1 MTSYNLKG
9 KLKYLREIEQHRPLY
24 KDKNLKYVRDNW
36 IFYWRFLSYLEDI
49 GYRPRTIE
57 RFHEKIRMFL
67 NWIRNKSL
75 RKIKKKDI
83 EEYLLY
89 LKNERQIATYTIRY
103 VKEAIGIF
111 FAYVM
116 RFTRMKV
123 NPTANLG
130 IRIHYK
136 QPEKMDFFTQEEVAM
151 LVKKPLQELKRIER
165 TDFPTDYS
173 YNERVYTVQ
182 MKYLILKL
190 MFSTGIRPWE
200 VVNIEL
206 DDFQPEE
213 LRLRIHTKGNQ
224 QYVMK
229 DRHVFMTKKTV
240 EELQELLILQK
251 PARKPVSE
259 NRLFIHYRGGKLSSN
274 YPNIIVKYWA
284 FRCGIRRKVYAYM
297 IRYTY
302 CTRLVEN
309 GVDVYSLKK
318 LMGHKQMAVTLKH
331 YLKLTSTEL
340 RREWKAFNPLQ
351 KEVVS

>member
-1 MTSYNLKG
+1 MHYSPGG
-9 KLKYLREIEQHRPLY
+9 KRKYIWEIEQHRQLY
-24 KDKNLKYVRDNW
+24 KDKNLKYARDNW
-36 IFYWRFLSYLEDI
+36 AFYWCFLFHLEDI

-57 RFHEKIRMFL
+57 RFHEKLRMFL
-67 NWIRNKSL
+67 NWIGNKSL
-75 RKIKKKDI
+75 RKIKKEDV

-89 LKNERQIATYTIRY
+89 LKNERHIVPYTIRY

-111 FAYVM
+111 FGYVM

-123 NPTANLG
+123 NPTANLS

-136 QPEKMDFFTQEEVAM
+136 QPENMDFFTQGEVGM
-151 LVKKPLQELKRIER
+151 LVKKPLQELKRIDR
-165 TDFPTDYS
+165 TDFPTGYS
-173 YNERVYTVQ
+173 YKRKIYTIKMQ
-182 MKYLILKL
+182 YLILKL

-200 VVNIEL
+200 AVNIEL
-206 DDFQPEE
+206 DDFQPDE
-213 LRLRIHTKGNQ
+213 LRLRVHTKGNQ
-224 QYVMK
+224 QYIMK
-229 DRHVFMTKKTV
+229 DRHVFMTEKTV
-240 EELQELLILQK
+240 KELQELLILQK
-251 PARKPVSE
+251 PARKPGLE
-259 NRLFIHYRGGKLSSN
+259 NRLFIHYRGGTLSSN

-284 FRCGIRRKVYAYM
+284 SRCGIMRKVYAYM